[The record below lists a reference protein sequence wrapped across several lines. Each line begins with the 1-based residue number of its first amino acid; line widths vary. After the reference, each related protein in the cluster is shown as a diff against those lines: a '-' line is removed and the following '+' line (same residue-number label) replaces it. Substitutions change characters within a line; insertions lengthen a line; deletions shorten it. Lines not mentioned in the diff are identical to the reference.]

1 MYSGANFTTTRDPA
15 MANPTTDTARRLP
28 LVLGAALALLALG
41 ARAQQEAPCP
51 AELPAGTTCH
61 AGRDANGSYYWIAK
75 PANWNGVLV
84 VHSHGGP
91 RLPAPKPESELA
103 DLKRFAIIVKEGFAM
118 AAASYREGG
127 YIGIAASAE
136 DSENLRRIYV
146 EKFGAP
152 RRTIA
157 HGQSWGGAVAAY
169 QVERYAKGADG
180 KPAYDGAL
188 LTSGVVAGNGLAY
201 DFRADL
207 RAVYQYYCGNHPRA
221 DEPQYPLWM
230 GLPAATKLAAKEV
243 RARLDEC
250 TGLNLPADKRSAEQK
265 RRLANLLGV
274 LHVVEKG
281 LPGHLNWSTLLFQ
294 DIVHKR
300 LGGKNPFTNVGVRY
314 TGSDD
319 DEALNKGVARF
330 EADPEA
336 AASFA
341 ADGAL
346 TGKVAI
352 PVLTMHA
359 IGDPT
364 VFVEQD
370 SVYRATLEKGGSG
383 DRLVQTFTRE
393 AEHSYLGTP
402 QYAALLEAL
411 MKWVDA
417 GEKPTPQSVAALCEK
432 HAARHEGGCHFD
444 TAYRPKPLESR
455 QYPRTK

>member
-1 MYSGANFTTTRDPA
+1 MPATTTNDSYEDMERTLMNSP
-15 MANPTTDTARRLP
+15 NRIWL
-28 LVLGAALALLALG
+28 AAGMSIALLAFD
-41 ARAQQEAPCP
+41 ARAQAEAPCP
-51 AELPAGTTCH
+51 TELPAGTTCH
-61 AGRDANGSYYWIAK
+61 AGKDANGSYYWIAK
-75 PANWNGVLV
+75 PEKWNGVLV

-91 RLPAPKPESELA
+91 RLPAPKEESELA

-118 AAASYREGG
+118 AATSYREGG

-157 HGQSWGGAVAAY
+157 HGQSWGGGVAAH
-169 QVERYAKGADG
+169 QIERYGKGADG

-188 LTSGVVAGNGLAY
+188 LTSGVVAGNALSY
-201 DFRADL
+201 NFRADL

-221 DEPQYPLWM
+221 DEPQYPVWS
-230 GLPAATKLAAKEV
+230 GLPANAKLAAKDV

-265 RRLANLLGV
+265 RKLANLLGV
-274 LHVVEKG
+274 LRITERG

-300 LGGKNPFTNVGVRY
+300 LGGKNPFTNAGVRY

-319 DEALNKGVARF
+319 DEALNKGVVRF

-336 AASFA
+336 AAKFA

-346 TGKVAI
+346 TGKVSI

-359 IGDPT
+359 IDDPT

-370 SVYRATLEKGGSG
+370 SVYRGVLDKGGSG

-417 GEKPTPQSVAALCEK
+417 GEKPTPKSVAGLCEK
-432 HAARHEGGCHFD
+432 HAARYEGGCHFD
-444 TAYRPKPLESR
+444 TAYTPKPLESR
-455 QYPRTK
+455 QYPRAK

>member
-1 MYSGANFTTTRDPA
+1 MRHPVT
-15 MANPTTDTARRLP
+15 NPPGRLRIS
-28 LVLGAALALLALG
+28 LGAVLALLALG

-51 AELPAGTTCH
+51 AELPAGTACY
-61 AGRDANGSYYWIAK
+61 AGKDTNGAYYWIAK
-75 PANWNGVLV
+75 PAKWNGVLV

-118 AAASYREGG
+118 AATSYREGG

-136 DSENLRRIYV
+136 DSENLRRLYV

-157 HGQSWGGAVAAY
+157 HGQSWGGGVAAY

-180 KPAYDGAL
+180 KPAYDGVL

-221 DEPQYPLWM
+221 DEPQYPVWS
-230 GLPAATKLAAKEV
+230 GLPANARLTAKDV

-250 TGLNLPADKRSAEQK
+250 TGLNLPADRRSDGQK
-265 RRLANLLGV
+265 RNLANLLGV
-274 LHVVEKG
+274 LRIAEKG

-300 LGGKNPFTNVGVRY
+300 LGGRNPFTNEGVRY
-314 TGSDD
+314 SGSDD
-319 DEALNKGVARF
+319 DEALNKGVVRF
-330 EADPEA
+330 RADPEA
-336 AASFA
+336 AAKFE

-346 TGKVAI
+346 TGNVPV

-359 IGDPT
+359 IDDPT

-370 SVYRATLEKGGSG
+370 SVYRSVLEKGGSG
-383 DRLVQTFTRE
+383 ERLVQTWTRE

-402 QYAALLEAL
+402 QYVALLEAL
-411 MKWVDA
+411 MKWVDE
-417 GEKPTPQSVAALCEK
+417 GEKPTAKSVAALCEK

-444 TAYRPKPLESR
+444 TDYRPRPLESR
-455 QYPRTK
+455 QYPRAK